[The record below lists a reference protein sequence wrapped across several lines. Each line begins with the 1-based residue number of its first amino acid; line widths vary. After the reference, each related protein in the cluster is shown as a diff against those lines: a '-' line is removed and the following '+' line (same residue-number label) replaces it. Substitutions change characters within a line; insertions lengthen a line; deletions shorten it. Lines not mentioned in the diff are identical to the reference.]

1 MFLINSRLENG
12 SCGPSP
18 LRAWGRSYP
27 EVTTT
32 FLPSSFRSFHT
43 FTLAHLRQPTCVG
56 LRYGLIPLMSLRLF
70 LEECSLGFP
79 ALRRSCRGT
88 PQLALRQGGLY
99 YEQKSDNSPE
109 LLLFVILKK
118 HGTRGRN
125 INLLSIPSPY
135 SGARLGPP
143 NPWMIIIAKETLG
156 FRCGRLSLP
165 LRLLMPTFSLLIAP
179 PNLSVKLHS

>member
-1 MFLINSRLENG
+1 MRRQILS
-12 SCGPSP
+12 
-18 LRAWGRSYP
+18 RSYDHFFAEFLQELSHVHLGALTP
-27 EVTTT
+27 THLCRFTVRTHSTHISKT
-32 FLPSSFRSFHT
+32 FPGRALT
-43 FTLAHLRQPTCVG
+43 
-56 LRYGLIPLMSLRLF
+56 RLSAD
-70 LEECSLGFP
+70 E
-79 ALRRSCRGT
+79 ADCRGT
-88 PQLALRQGGLY
+88 PH
-99 YEQKSDNSPE
+99 EQKSDNSPE

-179 PNLSVKLHS
+179 PNLPVKLHS